1 MVWKLILSYTTL
13 HDYSLLKSST
23 GVWGGVLDQVTVRQA
38 VATLQDVVNLPGLIL
53 ELDHPPGVTALHLG
67 VIGPGQVPG
76 DALGLLLLF
85 CPLNRTLHD
94 TIIKWIFLE
103 QLEVSLIRKQTSSPF
118 WINIFD
124 SMIRTVTGCFIHCR
138 LQYYIKSPDEGWCD
152 HNFTLMSW
160 WQGYLA
166 AAKVAGCVFWRSNQN
181 LEWP

>member
-1 MVWKLILSYTTL
+1 MKAVVAAFNQEKALVGAFSVIVQLHRLIDLRHY
-13 HDYSLLKSST
+13 
-23 GVWGGVLDQVTVRQA
+23 
-38 VATLQDVVNLPGLIL
+38 
-53 ELDHPPGVTALHLG
+53 LG

-85 CPLNRTLHD
+85 CPLNWTLHD